1 MHNSKFKYTQKQIK
15 TITYKYSQKCEMHI
29 NKRLNKKEH
38 NIDKFYKNIS
48 SGKSFQKKIHSH
60 GKLAEQRGGVNFG
73 NGTLAGE
80 NTA

>member
-1 MHNSKFKYTQKQIK
+1 
-15 TITYKYSQKCEMHI
+15 MHI

-73 NGTLAGE
+73 NGTLAGGE
-80 NTA
+80 HSVNSWKYKKMQLTSPPMDHSV